1 MSENKPK
8 ISIIIPAYNAEKT
21 LRRCIDSVLTQS
33 YKNFEVIIVNDGSK
47 DSTGNICDEY
57 RNIDNRISVIHQ
69 ENKGVSTARN
79 VGINNST
86 GTWITFLDAD
96 DFIEKETF
104 SDITAAINQFP
115 QNDIYQQQDLNLS
128 QYEFFK
134 TANKPSF
141 INYDIND
148 VEFIKRFKG
157 QVFNYI
163 FRLKLIKENRIKFPI
178 DIKYAEDV
186 YFIFEYLKFC
196 KTITVIS
203 NQNYIYNDLNISAT
217 SHISQNNNFDHLK
230 VAHLIEASEVT
241 FNRLKESLV
250 YSLRTRYLTLL
261 TKEKH
266 LSLIQKIRLIKTEY
280 KVNKIL
286 QKQFTFLGLKKRI
299 IVGHP
304 IIYFLIKILKQ

>member
-1 MSENKPK
+1 MSENRPK

-57 RNIDNRISVIHQ
+57 SNTDNRISVIHQ

-115 QNDIYQQQDLNLS
+115 QNDIYQQQDLNVS

-141 INYDIND
+141 INYDLND

-163 FRLKLIKENRIKFPI
+163 FRLKLIKENRIKFPT
-178 DIKYAEDV
+178 DLKYAEDV

-217 SHISQNNNFDHLK
+217 SYISQNNNFDHLK

-241 FNRLKESLV
+241 FNGLKESLV

-280 KVNKIL
+280 KVDKIR

-299 IVGHP
+299 IVEHP
-304 IIYFLIKILKQ
+304 IIYFLIKTLKQ